1 MAGRYDIT
9 PLDTSTR
16 RKLLDQYNQL
26 SDQILSQQDIDN
38 LLARYGAMENQ
49 GLQDAQNSAMM
60 ELSQQ
65 YSPAFEAIR
74 ARNYGLYSGGGAQ
87 RDYNNL
93 FQQSVGQLAA
103 QRMGLGAES
112 AARKAAYLRALA
124 EQRIAG
130 RQQMGSQ
137 MFGRMLTTQKRPS
150 FGQQL
155 LNFGGQ
161 IAGAGIGA
169 LASNPAQAA
178 MSFAGPVARATS
190 QGFVDPQEVAYQE
203 AIMPQPQYRPPP
215 AMYNNMPQ
223 PVNPNPTYYP
233 MRKVRY

>member
-16 RKLLDQYNQL
+16 QKLLDQYNQL
-26 SDQILSQQDIDN
+26 SNQVLSQQDIDN
-38 LLARYGAMENQ
+38 LLARYGTVEDQ
-49 GLQDAQNSAMM
+49 GLQDAQNAAMM

-65 YSPAFEAIR
+65 FSPAFQALR

-87 RDYNNL
+87 RDYSNL
-93 FQQSVGQLAA
+93 LGQAMTSLAG

-130 RQQMGSQ
+130 RQQMGGQ
-137 MFGRMLTTQKRPS
+137 LFGRMLSTQKRPN

-161 IAGAGIGA
+161 IAGAGVGA
-169 LASNPAQAA
+169 LAGGGFGGGPSGAQQFRQSAA
-178 MSFAGPVARATS
+178 NEAA
-190 QGFVDPQEVAYQE
+190 AYT
-203 AIMPQPQYRPPP
+203 PQPFEYRPPP

-223 PVNPNPTYYP
+223 PVNPNPTYLP
-233 MRKVRY
+233 SRRVRY